1 MGLLSYA
8 PVAPE
13 SGGSLW
19 LAGSVAPVLGALAC
33 MWIVVWRLLGR
44 WRRRLDVA
52 LRREEATVT
61 ELRRQVGQLSDQ
73 YSSLKVTEKALA
85 GSLADSESA
94 VSELH
99 GQIEQL
105 EALREELTRTHDEAT
120 QRDEA
125 KSAFLVRIARE
136 LRTPLTAILGL
147 AHSLIHEGDL
157 QQAPPERVETIY
169 TIRQKGEQLLALV
182 NEIIELSE
190 VESGVGVPSLTRCQ
204 LTELLG
210 EVRGSMEVWAD
221 AKDVTLVMEYIG
233 QLPETVETDATRV
246 QRILLNVVGN
256 AVKHTDSGG
265 IRLLVRLTRGEQEQP
280 QLQIDIVDTG
290 IGMTNEQKARLFRP
304 FAAVGSEHEYHLQG
318 PGLGLTISKRY
329 AQQLGGDL
337 ELVDTGPGLGTR
349 FRLSF
354 DVGDLEDVRMFE
366 FGNPV
371 SESSHPTA
379 AQPVDCAAAAD
390 TAPGSLQV

>member
-1 MGLLSYA
+1 MLSYVPTA
-8 PVAPE
+8 GVH
-13 SGGSLW
+13 SGSLW
-19 LAGSVAPVLGALAC
+19 LAKLTAPVLVVGACL
-33 MWIVVWRLLGR
+33 WIVTLRLLSR
-44 WRRRLDVA
+44 WKRRLDTA
-52 LRREEATVT
+52 MRREEATVV

-73 YSSLKVTEKALA
+73 FSSLQVAENAIST
-85 GSLADSESA
+85 SLADSESA
-94 VSELH
+94 VAELH
-99 GQIEQL
+99 GQIEQF
-105 EALREELTRTHDEAT
+105 EALRVELTRTQDEAT
-120 QRDEA
+120 QRDLA

-157 QQAPPERVETIY
+157 HRAPPERVETIY

-182 NEIIELSE
+182 NEVIELSE
-190 VESGVGVPSLTRCQ
+190 VESGVGTPSLSRCY
-204 LTELLG
+204 LAELLG
-210 EVRGSMEVWAD
+210 EVRGSMEVWSD
-221 AKDVTLVMEYIG
+221 AKDVALVMEYVG
-233 QLPETVETDATRV
+233 QLPETIETDATRV

-265 IRLLVRLTRGEQEQP
+265 IRLLVRLIRGDQEQP

-290 IGMTNEQKARLFRP
+290 IGMTHEQKARLFRP
-304 FAAVGSEHEYHLQG
+304 FAAIGCEHEYHLQG
-318 PGLGLTISKRY
+318 PGLGLTISKHY

-354 DVGDLEDVRMFE
+354 DVGRLGDVRMFE

-371 SESSHPTA
+371 SEASH
-379 AQPVDCAAAAD
+379 AD
-390 TAPGSLQV
+390 AEPASESAEA